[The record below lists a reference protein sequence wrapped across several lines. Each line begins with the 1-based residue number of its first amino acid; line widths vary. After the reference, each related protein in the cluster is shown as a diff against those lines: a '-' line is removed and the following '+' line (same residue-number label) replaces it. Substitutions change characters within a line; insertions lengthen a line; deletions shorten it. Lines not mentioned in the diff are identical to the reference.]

1 MDRQHHNNNGAE
13 RGLVNQDKRSDTTE
27 IIESDEYS
35 PNLPE
40 SAVRAARQRGRGKL
54 KEPSEDVFRASEEG
68 IGAIEC
74 GADIMDWI
82 RKAAVVCREASKGN
96 LEARIL
102 GYSKDDDL
110 GELFRSLNHM
120 LDITDAFVRE
130 SRASLEYAARGKFFR
145 RVLLRGLPGTFRSAA
160 MTINAG
166 TEEMERGAKALD
178 DSRVKRLAL
187 ADDFEKAVRG
197 IVTTVAAAS
206 TELTATA
213 QLLAQNAAGTTDQ
226 SVAAAAASEQTSV
239 NVARVAAATEEL
251 TNTVAEV
258 GRQVED
264 SSKFAVGA
272 VQEADRSS
280 GIVNGLSEASKRIGG
295 VVKLISQI
303 AGQTNLLALNATIEA
318 ARAGDAG
325 KGFAVVASEVKNLA
339 QQTAQATDEIQRE
352 IEQIQSISGDTVRAI
367 TGVSDTIKKMS
378 QIASSIETAVSEQQI
393 ATNEICANINQA
405 ATGTKDVSKNIS
417 GVTLAT
423 QETSSGAGQVLE
435 AAQEL
440 SRQSEALQRSV
451 ESFLV
456 SVRAG

>member
-1 MDRQHHNNNGAE
+1 MEQQTRIIETDDNAPSINNGGAH
-13 RGLVNQDKRSDTTE
+13 RANG
-27 IIESDEYS
+27 
-35 PNLPE
+35 
-40 SAVRAARQRGRGKL
+40 RAAKSPKDGEGDVALWISKA
-54 KEPSEDVFRASEEG
+54 KEVCAE
-68 IGAIEC
+68 
-74 GADIMDWI
+74 
-82 RKAAVVCREASKGN
+82 AAKGN

-102 GYSKDDDL
+102 GYTRKDEL
-110 GELFRSLNHM
+110 GEMIHSINRM

-130 SRASLEYAARGKFFR
+130 SRAALEYAAKGKFFR
-145 RVLLRGLPGTFRSAA
+145 RVLLRGLPGSFRSAA
-160 MTINAG
+160 QVINSG
-166 TEEMERGAKALD
+166 TEEMERGAGALKGARD
-178 DSRVKRLAL
+178 KRLKL
-187 ADDFEKAVRG
+187 ADDFEQAVRG

-213 QLLAQNAAGTTDQ
+213 QLLAQNASGTTDQ
-226 SVAAAAASEQTSV
+226 SMAAAAASEQTSV

-264 SSKFAVGA
+264 STKFASGA
-272 VQEADRSS
+272 VNEAERSS
-280 GIVNGLSEASKRIGG
+280 TIVHGLSEASKRIGG

-339 QQTAQATDEIQRE
+339 QQTASATEEIQRE
-352 IEQIQSISGDTVRAI
+352 IEGIQSISGDTVKAI
-367 TGVSDTIKKMS
+367 SGIGETIKKMS
-378 QIASSIETAVSEQQI
+378 EIAGAIESAVSEQQL
-393 ATNEICANINQA
+393 ASNEICANINQA

-417 GVTLAT
+417 GVTLAA
-423 QETSSGAGQVLE
+423 QETSSGASQVLE

-456 SVRAG
+456 SVRAD

>member
-1 MDRQHHNNNGAE
+1 MEQH
-13 RGLVNQDKRSDTTE
+13 TE
-27 IIESDEYS
+27 IIETDEGTPAL
-35 PNLPE
+35 PNGENGKNGAHTKNSRVKSAKAPE
-40 SAVRAARQRGRGKL
+40 GEIL
-54 KEPSEDVFRASEEG
+54 
-68 IGAIEC
+68 
-74 GADIMDWI
+74 DWI
-82 RKAAVVCREASKGN
+82 RKAKSVCREAARGN

-102 GYSKDDDL
+102 GYTEKDDL
-110 GELFRSLNHM
+110 GELIRSINDM
-120 LDITDAFVRE
+120 LDVCDAFVRE
-130 SRASLEYAARGKFFR
+130 SRASLDYAARGKFFR

-160 MTINAG
+160 ITINAG
-166 TEEMERGAKALD
+166 TEEMEKGAKALLQARD
-178 DSRVKRLAL
+178 KRLTL

-226 SVAAAAASEQTSV
+226 SMAAAAASEQTSV

-251 TNTVAEV
+251 TNTVSEV

-264 SSKFAVGA
+264 SSRFASGA

-280 GIVNGLSEASKRIGG
+280 TVVHGLSDASKRIGG

-339 QQTAQATDEIQRE
+339 QQTAQATEEIQRE
-352 IEQIQSISGDTVRAI
+352 IEHIQSISGDTVKAI
-367 TGVSDTIKKMS
+367 SGVSDTIKKMS
-378 QIASSIETAVSEQQI
+378 EIATAIETAVSEQQV

-451 ESFLV
+451 ETFLV
-456 SVRAG
+456 SVRAD

>member
-1 MDRQHHNNNGAE
+1 MEQ
-13 RGLVNQDKRSDTTE
+13 QTQ
-27 IIESDEYS
+27 IIEGDDVQPQITREVRTPQPSQPRPPADV
-35 PNLPE
+35 
-40 SAVRAARQRGRGKL
+40 SAELL
-54 KEPSEDVFRASEEG
+54 K
-68 IGAIEC
+68 
-74 GADIMDWI
+74 WI
-82 RKAAVVCREASKGN
+82 RKAALVCQEASKGN

-102 GYSKDDDL
+102 GYTREDDL
-110 GELFRSLNHM
+110 GSMIHSINNM
-120 LDITDAFVRE
+120 LDVTDAFVRE
-130 SRASLEYAARGKFFR
+130 SRAALEYASKGKFYR

-160 MTINAG
+160 AVINAG
-166 TEEMERGAKALD
+166 TEEMERGAQALENA
-178 DSRVKRLAL
+178 RLKRLSL
-187 ADDFEKAVRG
+187 ADDFEQAVRG

-264 SSKFAVGA
+264 SSTFAVGA
-272 VQEADRSS
+272 VAEADRSS

-339 QQTAQATDEIQRE
+339 QQTASATEEIQKE
-352 IEQIQSISGDTVRAI
+352 IEGIQSITADTVHAI
-367 TGVSDTIKKMS
+367 SGVGETIKKMRD
-378 QIASSIETAVSEQQI
+378 IAGSIEHAVADQQT
-393 ATNEICANINQA
+393 ATNEICSNINQA
-405 ATGTKDVSKNIS
+405 ATGTKDVSKNIA
-417 GVTLAT
+417 GVTVAA
-423 QETSSGAGQVLE
+423 QETSSGASQVLE

-440 SRQSEALQRSV
+440 SRQSEALQKAV

-456 SVRAG
+456 SVRA

>member
-1 MDRQHHNNNGAE
+1 MEQ
-13 RGLVNQDKRSDTTE
+13 QTE
-27 IIESDEYS
+27 IFESDDS
-35 PNLPE
+35 NG
-40 SAVRAARQRGRGKL
+40 S
-54 KEPSEDVFRASEEG
+54 EPSRTPSYNSAQLKPSAPLTDVTE
-68 IGAIEC
+68 
-74 GADIMDWI
+74 WI
-82 RKAAVVCREASKGN
+82 RKASAVCKEASAGN

-102 GYSKDDDL
+102 GYTRNDEL
-110 GELFRSLNHM
+110 GSMIHSINNM
-120 LDITDAFVRE
+120 LDVTDAFVRE
-130 SRASLEYAARGKFFR
+130 SRAALEYAAKGKFFR
-145 RVLLRGLPGTFRSAA
+145 RVLLRGLPGSFRAA
-160 MTINAG
+160 AAVINAG
-166 TEEMERGAKALD
+166 TEEMQRGADALEGA
-178 DSRVKRLAL
+178 RVKRLQL
-187 ADDFEKAVRG
+187 ADDFEQAVRG

-213 QLLAQNAAGTTDQ
+213 QLLAQNAAGTTEQ

-264 SSKFAVGA
+264 SSKFANGA
-272 VQEADRSS
+272 VSDADRSS
-280 GIVNGLSEASKRIGG
+280 NIVNGLSEASKRIGG

-339 QQTAQATDEIQRE
+339 QQTASATEEIQRE
-352 IEQIQSISGDTVRAI
+352 IESIQSISAETVKAI
-367 TGVSDTIKKMS
+367 SGVGETIVKMS
-378 QIASSIETAVSEQQI
+378 EIAGAIEHAVSEQQA

-405 ATGTKDVSKNIS
+405 ATGTRDVSKNIS
-417 GVTLAT
+417 GVTIAA
-423 QETSSGAGQVLE
+423 QETSSGASQVLE

-440 SRQSEALQRSV
+440 SKQSEALQRSV
-451 ESFLV
+451 EGFLV

>member
-1 MDRQHHNNNGAE
+1 MEQQTQIFETEEPNPSLANGKNGHHNGA
-13 RGLVNQDKRSDTTE
+13 
-27 IIESDEYS
+27 
-35 PNLPE
+35 P
-40 SAVRAARQRGRGKL
+40 AW
-54 KEPSEDVFRASEEG
+54 
-68 IGAIEC
+68 
-74 GADIMDWI
+74 GADEAPADVMEWVK
-82 RKAAVVCREASKGN
+82 KAAAVCAEAKRGN

-102 GYSKDDDL
+102 GYKRDDEL
-110 GELFRSLNHM
+110 GQLLNGINDM
-120 LDITDAFVRE
+120 LDVTDAFVRE
-130 SRASLEYAARGKFFR
+130 SRAALEYAAKGKFFR
-145 RVLLRGLPGTFRSAA
+145 RVLLRGLPGTFKAA
-160 MTINAG
+160 ARVINNG
-166 TEEMERGAKALD
+166 TEEMEKGARALD
-178 DSRVKRLAL
+178 EARVRRLKL
-187 ADDFEKAVRG
+187 ADEFEQAVRG

-251 TNTVAEV
+251 TNTVSEV

-272 VQEADRSS
+272 VAVADRSS
-280 GIVNGLSEASKRIGG
+280 TIVNGLSEASKRIGG

-339 QQTAQATDEIQRE
+339 QQTASATEEIQKE
-352 IEQIQSISGDTVRAI
+352 IEGIQSISGETVQAI
-367 TGVSDTIKKMS
+367 SGIGETIKKMRE
-378 QIASSIETAVSEQQI
+378 IAGTIEHAVSDQQA

-417 GVTLAT
+417 GVTIAA
-423 QETSSGAGQVLE
+423 QETSSGASQVLE

-440 SRQSEALQRSV
+440 SRQSESLQRAV
-451 ESFLV
+451 ENFLV
-456 SVRAG
+456 NVRAG

>member
-1 MDRQHHNNNGAE
+1 MEQQTQIFETEESKPILPNGKN
-13 RGLVNQDKRSDTTE
+13 GS
-27 IIESDEYS
+27 EYGAPS
-35 PNLPE
+35 W
-40 SAVRAARQRGRGKL
+40 SAGEA
-54 KEPSEDVFRASEEG
+54 P
-68 IGAIEC
+68 
-74 GADIMDWI
+74 ADAMEWI
-82 RKAAVVCREASKGN
+82 KKAAAVCCEARKGN

-102 GYSKDDDL
+102 GYKRNDEL
-110 GELFRSLNHM
+110 GQMINSINDM

-130 SRASLEYAARGKFFR
+130 SRAALEYAAKGKFFR
-145 RVLLRGLPGTFRSAA
+145 RVLLRGLPGTFRAA
-160 MTINAG
+160 ARVINSG
-166 TEEMERGAKALD
+166 TEEMEKGAQALEEA
-178 DSRVKRLAL
+178 RVKRLKL
-187 ADDFEKAVRG
+187 ADDFEQAVRG

-251 TNTVAEV
+251 TNTVSEV

-264 SSKFAVGA
+264 SSKFAAGA
-272 VQEADRSS
+272 VAEADRSS
-280 GIVNGLSEASKRIGG
+280 TIVHGLSEASKRIGG

-339 QQTAQATDEIQRE
+339 QQTASATEEIQKE
-352 IEQIQSISGDTVRAI
+352 IEGIQSISGETVEAI
-367 TGVSDTIKKMS
+367 SGIGETIKKMRE
-378 QIASSIETAVSEQQI
+378 IAGTIEHAVSDQQA

-417 GVTLAT
+417 GVTLAA
-423 QETSSGAGQVLE
+423 QETSSGASQVLE

-451 ESFLV
+451 ENFLV

>member
-1 MDRQHHNNNGAE
+1 MEQQERQHQPNH
-13 RGLVNQDKRSDTTE
+13 TE
-27 IIESDEYS
+27 IIETDDTAPGLPNGEHQKNGAHQRNAKSKLVKPPSDEAM
-35 PNLPE
+35 E
-40 SAVRAARQRGRGKL
+40 
-54 KEPSEDVFRASEEG
+54 
-68 IGAIEC
+68 
-74 GADIMDWI
+74 WI
-82 RKAAVVCREASKGN
+82 RKACDVCREASNGN

-102 GYSKDDDL
+102 GYHQKDEL
-110 GELFRSLNHM
+110 GELFHSINHM
-120 LDITDAFVRE
+120 LDICDAFIRE
-130 SRASLEYAARGKFFR
+130 SRASLEYASRGKFFR

-160 MTINAG
+160 MVINAG
-166 TEEMERGAKALD
+166 TEEMEKGARALIEARD
-178 DSRVKRLAL
+178 KRLNL
-187 ADDFEKAVRG
+187 ADEFEKAVRG

-226 SVAAAAASEQTSV
+226 SMAAAAASEQTSV
-239 NVARVAAATEEL
+239 NVSRVAAATEEL

-264 SSKFAVGA
+264 SSRFASGA
-272 VQEADRSS
+272 VKEADRSS
-280 GIVNGLSEASKRIGG
+280 SIVNGLSDASKRIGG

-339 QQTAQATDEIQRE
+339 QQTAQATEEIQRE
-352 IEQIQSISGDTVRAI
+352 IEHIQSISGDTVQAI
-367 TGVSDTIKKMS
+367 SGVSDTIKKMS
-378 QIASSIETAVSEQQI
+378 EIASAIETAVSEQQV

-451 ESFLV
+451 ETFLV
-456 SVRAG
+456 SVRAD

>member
-1 MDRQHHNNNGAE
+1 ME
-13 RGLVNQDKRSDTTE
+13 RLTQIFETNE
-27 IIESDEYS
+27 
-35 PNLPE
+35 
-40 SAVRAARQRGRGKL
+40 AV
-54 KEPSEDVFRASEEG
+54 PSMQG
-68 IGAIEC
+68 IGVPAGVDPNMPETAS
-74 GADIMDWI
+74 GNASMVSGSTAATPSAPDMAAWI
-82 RKAAVVCREASKGN
+82 TSISDVCREAASGN

-102 GYSKDDDL
+102 GYSRKDQL
-110 GELFRSLNHM
+110 GELITNINNM

-130 SRASLEYAARGKFFR
+130 ARASLDYSAKGKFFR
-145 RVLLRGLPGTFRSAA
+145 RVLLRGLPGTFRNAA
-160 MTINAG
+160 QIINTGTI
-166 TEEMERGAKALD
+166 EMERNSQALEGA
-178 DSRVKRLAL
+178 RVRRLKL
-187 ADDFEKAVRG
+187 ADDFEQAVRG

-213 QLLAQNAAGTTDQ
+213 QLLAQNAGGTTDQ

-264 SSKFAVGA
+264 SSKFAHGA
-272 VQEADRSS
+272 VAEAGRSS
-280 GIVNGLSEASKRIGG
+280 NIVNGLSEASKRIGG

-339 QQTAQATDEIQRE
+339 QQTGSATEEIQRE
-352 IEQIQSISGDTVRAI
+352 IEGIQSISADTVRAI
-367 TGVSDTIKKMS
+367 SGIGETIHKMS
-378 QIASSIETAVSEQQI
+378 EIAAAIEHAVGEQQT

-417 GVTLAT
+417 GVTLAA
-423 QETSSGAGQVLE
+423 QETSSGAAQVLE

-456 SVRAG
+456 SVRQG

>member
-1 MDRQHHNNNGAE
+1 MPPGNATRAD
-13 RGLVNQDKRSDTTE
+13 SDVSE
-27 IIESDEYS
+27 WIKKA
-35 PNLPE
+35 
-40 SAVRAARQRGRGKL
+40 SAVCKEAAN
-54 KEPSEDVFRASEEG
+54 
-68 IGAIEC
+68 
-74 GADIMDWI
+74 
-82 RKAAVVCREASKGN
+82 GN

-102 GYSKDDDL
+102 GYTRNDEL
-110 GELFRSLNHM
+110 GGMIHAINSM

-130 SRASLEYAARGKFFR
+130 SRASLDYAAKGKFFR

-166 TEEMERGAKALD
+166 TDEMEKGAQALID
-178 DSRVKRLAL
+178 ARTKRLQL
-187 ADDFEKAVRG
+187 ADDFEQAVKG
-197 IVTTVAAAS
+197 IVATVAAAS

-213 QLLAQNAAGTTDQ
+213 QLLAQNASGTTEQ
-226 SVAAAAASEQTSV
+226 SVAVAAASEQTSV
-239 NVARVAAATEEL
+239 NVSRVAAAAEEL
-251 TNTVAEV
+251 TNTVSEV

-264 SSKFAVGA
+264 SSKFAAGA
-272 VQEADRSS
+272 VGEADRSS
-280 GIVNGLSEASKRIGG
+280 TIVNGLSEASKRIGG

-339 QQTAQATDEIQRE
+339 QQTASATEEIQKE
-352 IEQIQSISGDTVRAI
+352 IEGIQSITGDTVSAI
-367 TGVSDTIKKMS
+367 TGVGDTIKKMRE
-378 QIASSIETAVSEQQI
+378 IAGAIEAAVSEQQT

-417 GVTLAT
+417 GVTLAA

-440 SRQSEALQRSV
+440 SKQSEALQRSV

>member
-1 MDRQHHNNNGAE
+1 MEQQTQIVETEDSSPSLAAASAQRTNGRSRGSKEADSDR
-13 RGLVNQDKRSDTTE
+13 D
-27 IIESDEYS
+27 
-35 PNLPE
+35 
-40 SAVRAARQRGRGKL
+40 
-54 KEPSEDVFRASEEG
+54 
-68 IGAIEC
+68 
-74 GADIMDWI
+74 DWI
-82 RKAAVVCREASKGN
+82 KKACAVCKEAANGN

-102 GYSKDDDL
+102 GYDRQDDL
-110 GELFRSLNHM
+110 GEMIHNINRM

-130 SRASLEYAARGKFFR
+130 SRASLEYAAKGKFFR

-160 MTINAG
+160 MTINSG
-166 TEEMERGAKALD
+166 TEEMEKGANALSGARD
-178 DSRVKRLAL
+178 KRLKL
-187 ADDFEKAVRG
+187 ADDFEQAVRG

-213 QLLAQNAAGTTDQ
+213 QLLAQNASGTTDQ
-226 SVAAAAASEQTSV
+226 SMAASAASEQTSV

-264 SSKFAVGA
+264 STKFASGA
-272 VQEADRSS
+272 VVESDRSS

-339 QQTAQATDEIQRE
+339 QQTALATEEIQKE
-352 IEQIQSISGDTVRAI
+352 IEGIQSISADTVKAI
-367 TGVSDTIKKMS
+367 SGVGETIKKMS
-378 QIASSIETAVSEQQI
+378 DIAGAIESAVSEQQL

-417 GVTLAT
+417 GVTLAA
-423 QETSSGAGQVLE
+423 QETSSGASQVLE

-456 SVRAG
+456 SVRAD